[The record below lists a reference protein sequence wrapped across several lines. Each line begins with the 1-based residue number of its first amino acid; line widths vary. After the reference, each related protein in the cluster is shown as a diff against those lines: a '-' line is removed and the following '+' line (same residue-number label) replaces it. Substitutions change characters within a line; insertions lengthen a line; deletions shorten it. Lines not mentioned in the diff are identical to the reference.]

1 MKPLSCAR
9 YFPDLLTVHMYSVCS
24 CGDLCLQVETFAY
37 DMESVDALEIFLKN
51 HSNSFF
57 SHLLVLPFFVSCKFV
72 ALTRPRVEGGL

>member
-24 CGDLCLQVETFAY
+24 CVDLCLQVEIFAY
-37 DMESVDALEIFLKN
+37 DMESVDALEIFLKT

-57 SHLLVLPFFVSCKFV
+57 FPLAGFTLFRLLRIRCS
-72 ALTRPRVEGGL
+72 